1 MKALAA
7 LLLVTFATTLFTPAH
22 SAGAV
27 PPQPEPPRD
36 FVLPAHQTI
45 TLDNGLDVTFIEF
58 GKVPKV
64 TVSATV
70 RAGALNQGPNPWLA
84 DLTAR
89 MLDEGT
95 RRRSAAEVAIA
106 AADMGGQLGIGAGDD
121 QTSAS
126 LEVLSES
133 GPAAIALL
141 AEVLMQPALSA
152 TEFDRVRNDAARG
165 LAVARTQ
172 PQALAGEAFRAALY
186 PDHPY
191 GLVFPTDAQLAGYTI
206 DDVRRFYDE
215 NFGAQRTHLYVAG
228 QFDRRAMERAIRE
241 SFGTWRRGPD
251 VLIDIPEP
259 ARTAQVRLIERA
271 GAPQS
276 TIYLGLPVVDPT
288 HPDFM
293 ALSVMNTLL
302 GGYFSSR
309 ITANIREDKGY
320 TYSPNSSFGTRYRAT
335 TWVQVADVTT
345 KDTGAALAEIVKEI
359 ERLRREPPD
368 AAELRAAQNYRNGV
382 FLISNST
389 PEGLLGQLAFMNL
402 HDLPDEWLTTFVER
416 LYALTPEQ
424 ISDAARKY
432 LDPRAMTLVVVGD
445 LPTVRPQIERLDF
458 LDGVAI
464 D

>member
-1 MKALAA
+1 MKTIAA
-7 LLLVTFATTLFTPAH
+7 LLCVASAATFSAVAAAATVTPPEPA
-22 SAGAV
+22 
-27 PPQPEPPRD
+27 PPRD
-36 FVLPAHQTI
+36 FVLPAHETI
-45 TLDNGLDVTFIEF
+45 TLDNGLEVTFIEF
-58 GKVPKV
+58 GRVPKV
-64 TVSATV
+64 AVSATV
-70 RAGALNQGPNPWLA
+70 RAGALNQGMNAWLA

-95 RRRSAAEVAIA
+95 MRRSAADVAIA
-106 AADMGGQLGIGAGDD
+106 AANMGGQLGIGAGDD

-133 GPAAIALL
+133 GPAAVELL
-141 AEVLMQPALSA
+141 AEVLMQPAFSP
-152 TEFDRVRNDAARG
+152 TEFERVRNDAARG

-186 PDHPY
+186 PQHPY
-191 GLVFPTDAQLAGYTI
+191 GRVFPTDAQLAAYTI
-206 DDVRRFYDE
+206 DDVRRFYVA
-215 NFGAQRTHLYVAG
+215 NFGAERTHVYVAG

-241 SFGTWRRGPD
+241 SFGTWRRGPAVRVD
-251 VLIDIPEP
+251 VP
-259 ARTAQVRLIERA
+259 APVRRAQVRLIERN

-276 TIYLGLPVVDPT
+276 TIYCGLPVVDPT

-320 TYSPNSSFGTRYRAT
+320 TYSPNSSFATRYRDT
-335 TWVQVADVTT
+335 VWVQAADVTT

-359 ERLRREPPD
+359 ERLRQQPPD
-368 AAELRAAQNYRNGV
+368 AAELRAVQNYRNGI

-389 PEGLLGQLAFMNL
+389 PEGLLGQLAFMDL
-402 HDLPDEWLTTFVER
+402 HELPEDWLTTFVER
-416 LYALTPEQ
+416 LYAVTPEE
-424 ISDAARKY
+424 ISAAARKY

-445 LPTVRPQIERLDF
+445 LPVVRPQIETLDF
-458 LDGVAI
+458 LNGVAI